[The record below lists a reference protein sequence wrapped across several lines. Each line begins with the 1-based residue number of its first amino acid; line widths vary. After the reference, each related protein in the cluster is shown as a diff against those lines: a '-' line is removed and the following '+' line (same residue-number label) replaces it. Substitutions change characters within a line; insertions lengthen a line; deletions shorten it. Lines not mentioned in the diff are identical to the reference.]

1 MLWLCVLA
9 SLLLSS
15 SNAQMPPIGII
26 DFYGLHN
33 LSESQVRQALKI
45 KEGDSVPA
53 SLDDAVKELRAL
65 PGVEHVYPNIVC
77 CDGNGKSLLY
87 IGIEEKGFPALRF
100 RPAPKKN
107 ILLSHDVVEA
117 GRAFGEAIEQAV
129 LSGDAVE
136 DESQGHALTHYP
148 AARAIQEQ
156 FIKFAA
162 RDLKQL
168 RDVLHNS
175 NNAEHRALA
184 AQVIAYTKNKQA
196 VVSDL
201 VFAIKDPDE
210 GVRNNAMR
218 ALGVMAQAQ
227 TEGKLEINIP
237 WTPFIEMLNSAVWK
251 DRNKSSITLMRL
263 TQKRDPAILA
273 QLRDRAFESL
283 VEMARW
289 KDRGHAGGGFF
300 ILGRIAG
307 LPEQELFEAWER
319 NDRELVINAATK
331 RAGKKSQ

>member
-1 MLWLCVLA
+1 MLWLRIIAC
-9 SLLLSS
+9 LLLSS

-45 KEGDSVPA
+45 KEGDSIPA

-65 PGVEHVYPNIVC
+65 PGVERVYTSITC
-77 CDGNGKSLLY
+77 CDDTGKSMLF
-87 IGIEEKGFPALRF
+87 IGFEEKGVPSLQF
-100 RPAPKKN
+100 RAAPKKN
-107 ILLSHDVVEA
+107 VLLSHDVVEA
-117 GRAFGEAIEQAV
+117 GHAFGKAIEQAV
-129 LSGDAVE
+129 LIGDAVE

-156 FIKFAA
+156 FVKFAA

-175 NNAEHRALA
+175 MNAEHRALA
-184 AQVIAYTKNKQA
+184 AEVIAYTKNKQA

-201 VFAIKDPDE
+201 VAASKDPD
-210 GVRNNAMR
+210 GAVRNNAIR
-218 ALGVMAQAQ
+218 ALGVMARAQ
-227 TEGKLEINIP
+227 TNGKLKIKIP
-237 WTPFIEMLNSAVWK
+237 WAPFIELLNSTVWG
-251 DRNKSSITLMRL
+251 DRNKSSMTFWSL
-263 TQKRDPAILA
+263 TQKRDPAMLA
-273 QLRDRAFESL
+273 QLRDRALTSL

-289 KDRGHAGGGFF
+289 KSKGHATASFF

-307 LPEQELFEAWER
+307 FSDNEISDALEK
-319 NDRELVINAATK
+319 NDREAIINAAMK

>member
-1 MLWLCVLA
+1 MLWIRVLA
-9 SLLLSS
+9 CLLLSS
-15 SNAQMPPIGII
+15 SNAQMPPIGTI

-65 PGVEHVYPNIVC
+65 PGVERVYPNIGC
-77 CDGNGKSLLY
+77 CDSNGKSTLY
-87 IGIEEKGFPALRF
+87 IGIEEKGFQAVRF
-100 RPAPKKN
+100 SAAPKKN
-107 ILLSHDVVEA
+107 ILLSDDVVEA
-117 GRAFGEAIEQAV
+117 GEAFGKAIEQAV

-136 DESQGHALTHYP
+136 DQSQGHALTHYP

-156 FIKFAA
+156 YIKFAA
-162 RDLKQL
+162 RDLKRL

-201 VFAIKDPDE
+201 VAAIKDPDE
-210 GVRNNAMR
+210 NVRNNAMR
-218 ALGVMAQAQ
+218 ALGVMARA
-227 TEGKLEINIP
+227 KSKIRIP
-237 WTPFIEMLNSAVWK
+237 YSPFISLLNSYVWE
-251 DRNKSSITLMRL
+251 DRNKSAFNLYML
-263 TQKRDPAILA
+263 TQKRDPALLA
-273 QLRDRAFESL
+273 QLRNQGRESL
-283 VEMARW
+283 AEMARW
-289 KDRGHAGGGFF
+289 KSRGHAITSFF

-307 LPEQELFEAWER
+307 IPEQAIYDAWEKD
-319 NDRELVINAATK
+319 DREAIINAGMKNARK
-331 RAGKKSQ
+331 NPL